1 MTALTF
7 DVVYV
12 LGKQL
17 IKVNVQIS
25 VADVMQ
31 SLIFLE
37 RVKHSQ

>member
-37 RVKHSQ
+37 RVKHRH

>member
-7 DVVYV
+7 DVMYV

-17 IKVNVQIS
+17 IKVNIQIS

-37 RVKHSQ
+37 RVKHSH